1 MDKPAAKEPYE
12 PPDVL
17 RVKLVSDELAAI
29 GCKTLTGAGP
39 ASTCLRTMCKNV
51 GT

>member
-1 MDKPAAKEPYE
+1 MDKGDAKEPYE

-17 RVKLVSDELAAI
+17 RVKLVSDELAVI
-29 GCKTLTGAGP
+29 GCKTLRGAGP
-39 ASTCLRTMCKNV
+39 ASTCLRTMCKNI